1 MKNAVQTQ
9 SKEAVAKPKQVQT
22 TKPKKPEKV
31 AQADLA
37 LLNDLNAALQSEK
50 HYGLFSVVILFF
62 AFIVTFVIWAYHSPL
77 EEVTRGQGSVI
88 PSSRDQ
94 IVQSIDPGI
103 IQEMLVKEGEI
114 VEKGQILLTLDDT
127 RSSAILRESQ
137 AKVQNLKAVS
147 TRLKA
152 EAYNTPL
159 NFADDISQE
168 LIDRET
174 YVYEA
179 KQKTLKEAIQSL
191 NETKVVLEREIAIT
205 QPMVAKGVTSEIELL
220 RLKRQ
225 LLDLNQQITER
236 QNKYYSDAS
245 HELVQV
251 ESELAQ
257 ALENM
262 AVRADPVE
270 RSQLRAPLKGIVK
283 NIRINTVGGVVQAGQ
298 DILEIVPIEDKLLV
312 QAYISPKDVAFIRTG
327 QEAIVKIS
335 AYDYS
340 IYGGI
345 EGKVVLISPD
355 TLQDERRPSELR
367 LNPDQAYYRVLVE
380 TTHNNITDKTGK
392 VLEITPG
399 MTATVDIK
407 TGEKTVFQYLIK
419 PITRMK
425 QALQER

>member
-1 MKNAVQTQ
+1 MK
-9 SKEAVAKPKQVQT
+9 KENSVSE
-22 TKPKKPEKV
+22 EKV
-31 AQADLA
+31 EQSDLA
-37 LLNDLNAALQSEK
+37 LLNDLNAALQVEK
-50 HYGLFSVVILFF
+50 HNGVFSVVILFF
-62 AFIVTFVIWAYHSPL
+62 VFIIVFIIWAYNSPL

-103 IQEMLVKEGEI
+103 IQEMRVKEGEI
-114 VEKGQILLTLDDT
+114 VEKGQILLVLDDT

-137 AKVQNLKAVS
+137 AKVNNLQAIS
-147 TRLKA
+147 TRLRA
-152 EAYNTPL
+152 EAYGTKLVFTDTTPE
-159 NFADDISQE
+159 E
-168 LIDRET
+168 LKLREMA
-174 YVYEA
+174 VYTA
-179 KQKTLKEAIQSL
+179 NQKTLNEAIEGLASS
-191 NETKVVLEREIAIT
+191 KSVLDREIAIT
-205 QPMVAKGVTSEIELL
+205 QPMVSKGVISELELL

-225 LLDLNQQITER
+225 SVELSQQITER
-236 QNKYYSDAS
+236 KNKYRSDAGNQ
-245 HELVQV
+245 LVQI

-262 AVRADPVE
+262 AMRADPVE
-270 RSQLRAPLKGIVK
+270 RSQLKAPLKGIVK

-298 DILEIVPIEDKLLV
+298 DILEIVPIEDKLVV

-327 QEAIVKIS
+327 QDAVVKIS
-335 AYDYS
+335 AYDYA

-345 EGKVVLISPD
+345 DGKVILISPD
-355 TLQDERRPSELR
+355 TLQDERRPSELK

-380 TTHNNITDKTGK
+380 TTKNNITDKAGN

>member
-1 MKNAVQTQ
+1 MK
-9 SKEAVAKPKQVQT
+9 
-22 TKPKKPEKV
+22 KKSPLQNEKI
-31 AQADLA
+31 AQEDLA
-37 LLNDLNAALQSEK
+37 LLNNLNAALQIEK
-50 HYGLFSVVILFF
+50 HNGLFSVVILFF
-62 AFIVTFVIWAYHSPL
+62 VFVVTFLIWAYNSPL

-88 PSSRDQ
+88 PTSRDQ

-103 IQEMLVKEGEI
+103 IKEILVKEGEI
-114 VEKGQILLTLDDT
+114 VDKGQVLLILDDT

-137 AKVQNLKAVS
+137 AKVHNLQAVS
-147 TRLKA
+147 TRLRA
-152 EAYNTPL
+152 EAYDSPL
-159 NFADDISQE
+159 EFSDEIDDD
-168 LIDRET
+168 LKHREIA
-174 YVYEA
+174 VFNA
-179 KQKTLKEAIQSL
+179 KQKTLNQAIEGLLKSKKL
-191 NETKVVLEREIAIT
+191 LAREIQIT
-205 QPMVAKGVTSEIELL
+205 EPMVSRGVVSEIELL

-225 LLDLNQQITER
+225 FSDLDQQIVER
-236 QNKYYSDAS
+236 QNRYHSDAS

-270 RSQLRAPLKGIVK
+270 RSHLRAPLKGIVK
-283 NIRINTVGGVVQAGQ
+283 NIRINTVGGVVQGGQ
-298 DILEIVPIEDKLLV
+298 DILEIVPIDEKLLV
-312 QAYISPKDVAFIRTG
+312 QAYIRPKDVAFIRTG

-335 AYDYS
+335 AYDYA

-355 TLQDERRPSELR
+355 TLQDDRRPSELK

-380 TTHNNITDKTGK
+380 TTRNNITDSKGK
-392 VLEITPG
+392 ILEISPG
-399 MTATVDIK
+399 MTASVDIK